1 MLVCVAL
8 TVLTVTGC
16 AGNPPTNSL
25 AAPQKISS
33 NSISTTSPT
42 GGQTASRNS
51 VLNPGTINPQPKWI
65 PIPNVV
71 LARSPVPGQS
81 GEQLELVDVKGNF
94 AKNPIVGPFQGNNWT
109 GQFQLWLVDPLG
121 RIVSK
126 LSLPPNQYTLF
137 MRNFQFHF
145 ADYNGD
151 GHPDFTIGQR
161 ADSNGYWYQL
171 FTIKSNELSR
181 LPTPSSELFVS
192 DFTYS
197 PLLQRVQPNGFAL
210 KYYANSQAKW
220 FKATYSWEGTKFIQS
235 DVQAIPPS
243 G

>member
-1 MLVCVAL
+1 MLACVAL

-16 AGNPPTNSL
+16 AGNPPANDIGAPQNSL
-25 AAPQKISS
+25 P

-42 GGQTASRNS
+42 GGQTVAADS
-51 VLNPGTINPQPKWI
+51 VLNPGAINPQPKWI
-65 PIPNVV
+65 PITNVV

-81 GEQLELVDVKGNF
+81 GEQLKLVDVKGTF

-109 GQFQLWLVDPLG
+109 GQFQLWLVDPFG

-151 GHPDFTIGQR
+151 GRPDFTIGQR

-171 FTIKSNELSR
+171 FTIKSNEVFQ
-181 LPTPSSELFVS
+181 LPTPSSELFVADS
-192 DFTYS
+192 TYS
-197 PLLQRVQPNGFAL
+197 PLLQRIKPNGFAL
-210 KYYANSQAKW
+210 KYYDNSQGKW
-220 FKATYSWEGTKFIQS
+220 FKATYSWGGTKFIQE
-235 DVQAIPPS
+235 DLQALPPN